1 MPEEEWLA
9 SQPSSRGSNYGV
21 NDAYLDQE
29 LPLEDLNLTG
39 VQSLK
44 RMEEDYSNLTAS
56 NNHTTFTHD

>member
-9 SQPSSRGSNYGV
+9 SQPSSQGSELGI

-39 VQSLK
+39 
-44 RMEEDYSNLTAS
+44 A
-56 NNHTTFTHD
+56 